1 MHLIDGIIGDVTFYE
16 ESPLIYDFYDDE
28 KENRSMDAL
37 KIIIDESENQQIK

>member
-28 KENRSMDAL
+28 NNHDSH
-37 KIIIDESENQQIK
+37 